1 MARLKHMPGD
11 KPAHFIRE
19 WREYRGL
26 TLQRLADRLDVTK
39 GALSNVETGKS
50 GYTEPMLKALAYAL
64 LCEPADLIIRNPLQ
78 EDALWS
84 IWDRVPETER
94 PRVIRLIKEF
104 TDTEKKT
111 AAK

>member
-1 MARLKHMPGD
+1 MPGG

-26 TLQRLADRLDVTK
+26 TQQRLADRLEITK

-64 LCEPADLIIRNPLQ
+64 LCEPADLIVRNPMQ
-78 EDALWS
+78 EDAIWS
-84 IWDRVPETER
+84 IWDKVPAAER

-104 TDTEKKT
+104 ADTPKKT
-111 AAK
+111 ASK

>member
-1 MARLKHMPGD
+1 MARLKHMQGD

-19 WREYRGL
+19 WREHRGL
-26 TLQRLADRLDVTK
+26 TQERLASRLDITK

-64 LCEPADLIIRNPLQ
+64 LCEPSDLIVRNPMQ
-78 EDALWS
+78 EDPIWS
-84 IWDRVPETER
+84 IWDNIPVSER

-104 TDTEKKT
+104 AEPKKKT
-111 AAK
+111 G